1 MQNDRARYKAGS
13 KGGIWEHLR
22 CRDSISQIRAHHNGG
37 MLCPCGYSYSVN
49 KAVGCKKQSSY
60 QLTPYHITHVRYGSV
75 RGSAIAH
82 PSTRSIIPSCIYGVG
97 YQPSFRHSAVCLS
110 GTQRCL
116 CCCLSRDRAVPV
128 GVVGLRRRTPLCAEP
143 HRQRVNVWPLLPP
156 SHAPMLPA
164 VRAPTA
170 RPRNRVRCRI
180 ATPLPGAAA
189 RTERARAER
198 RSRLSSAPETWL
210 PRAGPNRRT

>member
-1 MQNDRARYKAGS
+1 MVACCVRAV
-13 KGGIWEHLR
+13 
-22 CRDSISQIRAHHNGG
+22 IRT
-37 MLCPCGYSYSVN
+37 VQR

-60 QLTPYHITHVRYGSV
+60 QLSHHTCALFMVRFEARPSP
-75 RGSAIAH
+75 IH
-82 PSTRSIIPSCIYGVG
+82 PSFHLASTSYVVG
-97 YQPSFRHSAVCLS
+97 YQPSYRHSAVCLS

>member
-37 MLCPCGYSYSVN
+37 MLCPCGYSYSV
-49 KAVGCKKQSSY
+49 KPWAVKNNHHIS
-60 QLTPYHITHVRYGSV
+60 YHITHVRYGSV
-75 RGSAIAH
+75 RGSAPSPIH
-82 PSTRSIIPSCIYGVG
+82 PSFHLASTFYGVG